1 MASGFELKGLDE
13 MISKLDNLDD
23 RVNRGINTV
32 LKDSAEY
39 LKDGIESN
47 VKRSDIDHLHARDDV
62 VIGNIR
68 SFGGSRDNNYVQVGY
83 QTTAWRMW
91 FVEFGT
97 KYQRPQHNVT
107 QAISTTADDVRS
119 EQIRGLT
126 NLIKGG

>member
-47 VKRSDIDHLHARDDV
+47 VNRSGVDHLHARDDV

-97 KYQRPQHNVT
+97 IYQRPQHNVT
-107 QAISTTADDVRS
+107 QAISTTADDVRN